1 MTTAPALDA
10 TEFRKALGAFATGVT
25 IITTRAQDGAPL
37 GLTCNSFNSVS
48 LNPPLVLWSLAEN
61 ALSLPAFRAAKHWA
75 VHVLAADQDQLSAR
89 FAKRGADKFGGLD
102 LETGVGEI
110 PLLRGCTARFQCE
123 TAFEYQGGD
132 HVIFVGKVLAF
143 DRSDS
148 APLVFHSGRYAHA
161 AKRDPAVEGK
171 TGSAYLA
178 GSFNEDFL
186 GYLLGRGHFQFFRQI
201 RPYLAK
207 EGLSDEEFYVLSTL
221 TMKRVMTAAELD
233 AAMKG
238 VLDERATAAVR
249 SLISRGLAREA
260 PVVAE
265 ADWAEYELTEDGRAA
280 ALRLIAVAK
289 SVESQLVEHLGAGES
304 AALKTLLHRLL
315 TTLDP
320 AAVALWGNH
329 HRERARHVKTSGTGW
344 SE

>member
-1 MTTAPALDA
+1 MTTTPALDA
-10 TEFRKALGAFATGVT
+10 AEFRKALGAFATGVT
-25 IITTRAQDGAPL
+25 IITTRAEDGSPL
-37 GLTCNSFNSVS
+37 GLTVNSFNSVS

-61 ALSLPAFRAAKHWA
+61 SLSLPAFQAAKHWA

-89 FAKRGADKFGGLD
+89 FARRGADKFSGLELD
-102 LETGVGEI
+102 AGVGGI
-110 PLLRGCTARFQCE
+110 PLLRGCSARFQCS
-123 TAFEYQGGD
+123 TAFQYQGGD
-132 HVIFVGKVLAF
+132 HVIFVGNVLAF
-143 DRSDS
+143 DRSDE

-161 AKRDPAVEGK
+161 APRDPGETK
-171 TGSAYLA
+171 PGSAYLA

-201 RPYLAK
+201 RPHLAK

-221 TMKRVMTAAELD
+221 TLKRIMTADELD

-238 VLDERATAAVR
+238 VLDERSTAAVR
-249 SLISRGLAREA
+249 SLTSRGLAREA

-265 ADWAEYELTEDGRAA
+265 ALCAEYELTDAGRAC
-280 ALRLIAVAK
+280 ALRLISAAK
-289 SVESQLVEHLGAGES
+289 AVESQLVEHLGAGES
-304 AALKTLLHRLL
+304 VALKSLLHRLL

-320 AAVALWGNH
+320 AAVALWG
-329 HRERARHVKTSGTGW
+329 ARDRGGRVRTSGTGW